1 MEDFY
6 SFIRP
11 LLQNCYFLPEHRK
24 QEIEELT
31 MAFKKYDNLKL
42 CHFRLFHAINLPQ
55 TRLRELGVDEVHIRT
70 SHKTNSR
77 PRRNSY
83 NETET
88 QFREE
93 KSTKKEDE
101 LHILSTSPPRKRQ
114 RFNDNAY
121 EVIDIITYKN
131 EKMCFAK
138 HDGESSDTKSNSL
151 ESFIVVNP
159 ITHMKVNSLE
169 FVCTNNVIDNEK
181 LSNTSHGQ
189 GKSLLDGSEK
199 DADSL
204 RKDINDNIDP
214 FIHVKNSENIHD
226 KQNKFYFSQ
235 TFTTNYDDVVS
246 DYNSSNNVNW
256 NSNNDDNASKEED
269 EETMYDRQK
278 PCSDPLS
285 PLTQGLLTANQVTI
299 PYSLS
304 RQCVINNHN
313 NDDSSSNKSLLKEN
327 TGKGF
332 HCDITND
339 LDDNG
344 LKQKEKFVS
353 TMENLSHFSK
363 VIIYFK

>member
-121 EVIDIITYKN
+121 ELIDIITNKN

-138 HDGESSDTKSNSL
+138 HDGESSDKKSNSL
-151 ESFIVVNP
+151 ESFILVNP
-159 ITHMKVNSLE
+159 ITPMKVNSLE

-181 LSNTSHGQ
+181 LGNTSHGQ

-214 FIHVKNSENIHD
+214 FIRVKNNENIHD
-226 KQNKFYFSQ
+226 KQNISYLSQ
-235 TFTTNYDDVVS
+235 TFTTNSDDVVS

-256 NSNNDDNASKEED
+256 NSNNDDIASKEED
-269 EETMYDRQK
+269 EENMNDRQK

-285 PLTQGLLTANQVTI
+285 PLTQGLLTAKQVII
-299 PYSLS
+299 PCGLS
-304 RQCVINNHN
+304 SQCVINNHN

-327 TGKGF
+327 AGKGF
-332 HCDITND
+332 HCDVTND
-339 LDDNG
+339 LSGNG
-344 LKQKEKFVS
+344 LKRKEKFFS
-353 TMENLSHFSK
+353 TVENLSHFSK
-363 VIIYFK
+363 VIIYFR

>member
-114 RFNDNAY
+114 RFSDNAY
-121 EVIDIITYKN
+121 EVIDIIAYKN

-138 HDGESSDTKSNSL
+138 HDGESSDKKSNSL
-151 ESFIVVNP
+151 ESFILVNP
-159 ITHMKVNSLE
+159 ITPMKVNTIE

-214 FIHVKNSENIHD
+214 FIRVKSNENIHD
-226 KQNKFYFSQ
+226 KQNISYLSQ
-235 TFTTNYDDVVS
+235 TFTTNSDDVVS

-256 NSNNDDNASKEED
+256 NSNNEDNASKEED
-269 EETMYDRQK
+269 EESMNDRQK

-285 PLTQGLLTANQVTI
+285 PFTQGLLTANQVII

-304 RQCVINNHN
+304 SQCVINNHN
-313 NDDSSSNKSLLKEN
+313 NDDSKSNKSFLKE
-327 TGKGF
+327 
-332 HCDITND
+332 
-339 LDDNG
+339 
-344 LKQKEKFVS
+344 KEKFFS
-353 TMENLSHFSK
+353 TVGNLSHFSK
-363 VIIYFK
+363 VIKYFR